1 MKIEMRAP
9 RGGDIRD
16 KVKKLVLT
24 ADDDREDEMRLLTNL
39 NNVFMDGGVI
49 VVYAKDALIGKSP
62 NDIAGEIEPAIVW
75 RTGV

>member
-9 RGGDIRD
+9 RGGDIRT
-16 KVKKLVLT
+16 KVKKFTLT
-24 ADDDREDEMRLLTNL
+24 ADDDREDEMGFLTDL

-49 VVYAKDALIGKSP
+49 VVYAKEVLIGNNP
-62 NDIAGEIEPAIVW
+62 NDISGKIEPTKVW

>member
-1 MKIEMRAP
+1 MRAP
-9 RGGDIRD
+9 RGGDIRT
-16 KVKKLVLT
+16 KIKKLTLT

-49 VVYAKDALIGKSP
+49 VVYAKEALIGKSP